1 MRGRSWRRALL
12 AGLLRSGEETGNIT
26 PGVSWPTSA
35 KPTFALAALHRVAK
49 GGMVKRGKREGRRR
63 QGRQVLQLAVH
74 GDAALRHAA
83 LPSCR
88 ASTSQGRPH
97 GEVRQEGTKVGV
109 AKGGMRKCGKSEGR
123 LGQGRL
129 VGVPEFGARIRD
141 FGEIH
146 SPQITGCK
154 CPLGIPTPPITKVRT
169 KSGRR

>member
-1 MRGRSWRRALL
+1 
-12 AGLLRSGEETGNIT
+12 
-26 PGVSWPTSA
+26 
-35 KPTFALAALHRVAK
+35 
-49 GGMVKRGKREGRRR
+49 MVKRGKREGRRR

-88 ASTSQGRPH
+88 ASTSQG
-97 GEVRQEGTKVGV
+97 EVRQVRTKVGV

-154 CPLGIPTPPITKVRT
+154 CPLEFLHRQLQKSAQRAAGVSDGASASVHHEVRT
-169 KSGRR
+169 GVRHVLCARTWR